1 MIGFTRNSSWLVV
14 SMYIDLFHHLRRT
27 PNNKGNKLGIL
38 DKYKLR
44 MIMQAFMH
52 NLCPWPTLR
61 MIMRKP
67 KAAKELI

>member
-1 MIGFTRNSSWLVV
+1 MHDWVYKKFFMAS